1 MSKIYTDNPYGL
13 LIRNDNER
21 DDATHSINNSL
32 KDFRL
37 SVKDALDQLVWE
49 LSECNK
55 EYVDSGITD
64 TSTKECIAA
73 KAAGVYPDGSGD
85 ISFSNMVYDALG
97 AVR

>member
-1 MSKIYTDNPYGL
+1 MHEKLSNPFEL
-13 LIRNDNER
+13 LIEDDTER
-21 DDATHSINNSL
+21 MDANHSIKNSL

-55 EYVDSGITD
+55 EHVDSGLTD
-64 TSTKECIAA
+64 TATKECIAA

-85 ISFSNMVYDALG
+85 ISFSNMIYDALG